1 MQIDLQADSPVPLYH
16 RLYLVLRQKISDGEF
31 PVDRPMPSEQE
42 IVQQSGLSRVTV
54 RKALDRLESE
64 ALIHRRRGK
73 GTFVRDDNPAPKFEA
88 SLSGLL
94 DNMLAMGLKTKVDLL
109 EFQYIT
115 PSLAIQHDMNIG
127 SSDVVQRAVRI
138 RKYKGEPLCHL
149 TTHVPERI
157 GKTYKQEDLSDQP
170 LLRLL
175 ERSGVT
181 AVEADERITARL
193 ADPDVAGLLNVE
205 LGSPL
210 LLVTRVTLDRDG
222 NAVEHLRALFRPD
235 MYEYHLKMSRNRGET
250 AGHWKPESH

>member
-1 MQIDLQADSPVPLYH
+1 MQIDLQTDSPVPLYH

-31 PVDRPMPSEQE
+31 PADRPMPSEQE

-64 ALIHRRRGK
+64 ALIRRRRGK
-73 GTFVRDDNPAPKFEA
+73 GTYVRRGSGAPKFEA

-94 DNMLAMGLKTKVDLL
+94 DNMLAMGLKTNVDLL

-115 PSLAIQHDMNIG
+115 PSPAIQHDMKIG
-127 SSDVVQRAVRI
+127 STDVVQRAVRI
-138 RKYKGEPLCHL
+138 RKYKSEPLCHL

-175 ERSGVT
+175 ERSGVI

-193 ADPDVAGLLNVE
+193 ADPEVAALLKVE
-205 LGSPL
+205 LASPL
-210 LLVTRVTLDRDG
+210 LLVTRVTMDCDG

-235 MYEYHLKMSRNRGET
+235 MYEYHLKMSRST
-250 AGHWKPESH
+250 DAAAHWKPESH